1 MLHHADAPPCLLAYG
16 QSPRTLLSCCRT
28 DVFDDCAAPR
38 LLVDIV
44 KLPLKPPPLCVACLP
59 HGIPEVHEEVG
70 VACLERACKLKIS
83 QVQTNGATDVQ
94 NCILL

>member
-16 QSPRTLLSCCRT
+16 ESPRRLVSCCRT

-59 HGIPEVHEEVG
+59 HGIPSSSLRIVPSF
-70 VACLERACKLKIS
+70 KLKIS
-83 QVQTNGATDVQ
+83 QVQTNGATDAQ